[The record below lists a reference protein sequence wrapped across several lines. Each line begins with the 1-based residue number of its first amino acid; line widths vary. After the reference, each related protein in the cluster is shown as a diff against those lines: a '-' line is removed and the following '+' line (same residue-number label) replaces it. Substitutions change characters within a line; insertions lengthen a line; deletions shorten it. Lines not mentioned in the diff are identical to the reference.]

1 MDFVWLY
8 ENLAD
13 YKSKYILYAILNNYY
28 NFDFISLGKVTNDIY
43 KHYFDLDILKL
54 QQDEVFV
61 DMGAYIGDTT
71 LDFINSYGTDS
82 YKKIYCYEITKKSL
96 ESAKKI

>member
-28 NFDFISLGKVTNDIY
+28 NFDFISLGKVTNDTY

-82 YKKIYCYEITKKSL
+82 YKKFIVMK
-96 ESAKKI
+96 

>member
-28 NFDFISLGKVTNDIY
+28 NFDFISLGKVTNDNY

-71 LDFINSYGTDS
+71 LDFINSYG
-82 YKKIYCYEITKKSL
+82 IINFICVITVVRCMQLK
-96 ESAKKI
+96 